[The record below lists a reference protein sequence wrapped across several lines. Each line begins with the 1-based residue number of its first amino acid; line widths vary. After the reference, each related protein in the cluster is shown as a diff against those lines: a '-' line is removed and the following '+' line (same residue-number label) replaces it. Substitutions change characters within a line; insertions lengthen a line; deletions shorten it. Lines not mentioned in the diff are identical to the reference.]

1 MKSNT
6 PETDAVW
13 SATAQ
18 IDGIESIRMMRMH
31 AEEMERLRNHYRVK
45 MYELQIAVRNLRDV
59 DKWGTV
65 EQACQLL
72 IALLPENA

>member
-1 MKSNT
+1 MKSDT

-18 IDGIESIRMMRMH
+18 IDGIESMRMMKMH

-45 MYELQIAVRNLRDV
+45 MYEMQIAVRNLEHV

-65 EQACQLL
+65 EEAHKRLF
-72 IALLPENA
+72 ALLPENA